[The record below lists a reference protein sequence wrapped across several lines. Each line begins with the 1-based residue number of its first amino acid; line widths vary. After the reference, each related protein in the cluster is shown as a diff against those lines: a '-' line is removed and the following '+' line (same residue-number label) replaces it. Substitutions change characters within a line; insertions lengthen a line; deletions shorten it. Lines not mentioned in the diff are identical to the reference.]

1 MSARTEFVAADAV
14 NELARLSG
22 LYDEQVRRNL
32 EQSATNLDLTRAV
45 LRLELQLRAVQTRL
59 TKVEEHMHSLGSL
72 TGIIISVGDG
82 GMILETSLPRGH
94 VPCVLP
100 AEFLEQARALIG
112 QRVSVA
118 GRIVRGAN
126 LLPVSMPEVWNIAPA
141 PHSAPG
147 SYKQAAGIIPW
158 QEGDEPAEVAI
169 RRGRDEDA
177 G

>member
-1 MSARTEFVAADAV
+1 M
-14 NELARLSG
+14 N
-22 LYDEQVRRNL
+22 
-32 EQSATNLDLTRAV
+32 
-45 LRLELQLRAVQTRL
+45 
-59 TKVEEHMHSLGSL
+59 KPSLGAL

-118 GRIVRGAN
+118 GRIVRGGN

-141 PHSAPG
+141 PHSAPD
-147 SYKQAAGIIPW
+147 SYKQAAGAIPW
-158 QEGDEPAEVAI
+158 KEGDEPAEVTI
-169 RRGRDEDA
+169 RRGRDAE
-177 G
+177 